1 MSYAELFCQSN
12 FSFLT
17 GASHAEEL
25 VLQAAFYR
33 YHAIAI
39 TDECSVAG
47 VVKAHATIEQ
57 HKLDIK
63 QIVGSMFRL
72 NEECQIVL
80 LCPCRKA
87 YAEMC
92 RIITNA
98 RRRSEKGSYQL
109 SEWDLMSIRHCLVLW
124 LPTHQASDH
133 YWGRWLNQHHNNRLW
148 VAIQRHLGGD
158 DDAYTNHCE
167 KLAHELQLPIT
178 ACGGVLMHTA
188 GACLYNIYSPPLSM
202 VAVLISWALNVFLML
217 NAHYDH

>member
-1 MSYAELFCQSN
+1 M
-12 FSFLT
+12 
-17 GASHAEEL
+17 
-25 VLQAAFYR
+25 LQAAFYR

-63 QIVGSMFRL
+63 QIVGSMFWL

-124 LPTHQASDH
+124 LPTHQASD
-133 YWGRWLNQHHNNRLW
+133 
-148 VAIQRHLGGD
+148 
-158 DDAYTNHCE
+158 
-167 KLAHELQLPIT
+167 
-178 ACGGVLMHTA
+178 
-188 GACLYNIYSPPLSM
+188 
-202 VAVLISWALNVFLML
+202 
-217 NAHYDH
+217 